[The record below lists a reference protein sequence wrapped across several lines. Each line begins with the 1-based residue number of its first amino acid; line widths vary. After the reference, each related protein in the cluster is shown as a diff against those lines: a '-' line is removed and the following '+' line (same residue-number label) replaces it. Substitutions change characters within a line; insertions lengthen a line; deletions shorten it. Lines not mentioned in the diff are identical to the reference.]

1 MPLFSPS
8 QIVGFPMWKL
18 YFQVFTVEQALPHL
32 THFEGMFAKNLFLRD
47 KKKRLYLFCAPHD
60 ADISL
65 TDLARLVGAP
75 GGLRLAAAEVLEE
88 KLGLTQGAVTV
99 FGLINDQ
106 YHDVKLILD
115 HRLIDGTYPRILFHP
130 MINSATTAISP
141 NGLKTFLAQT
151 GHTPVQVDISTQSTI
166 V

>member
-1 MPLFSPS
+1 MR
-8 QIVGFPMWKL
+8 L

-32 THFEGMFAKNLFLRD
+32 RNFEGMFAKNLFLRD
-47 KKKRLYLFCAPHD
+47 KKKGLYLFCAPHD

-75 GGLRLAAAEVLEE
+75 GGLRLAAPEVLEE